1 MRISVIK
8 KDSILLLMLS
18 GIFIYNTSTYLRSS
32 YNFYLNVGMYVLFIL
47 LTAHKNLTFMELF
60 DQVFRWFVACLIV
73 SGIYLIH
80 SVDISIWMTFV
91 AGVIHIFF
99 WSYASRYTMRNF
111 EVGTVRRLIS
121 FNILTLIPCC
131 LTTINVLNDY
141 PLAARAMY
149 GYADGINDN
158 TFLFERGC
166 GGFGFVY
173 GIAFVA
179 IALLALFK
187 KNKKSTLSTMTIVL
201 TELLFMYL
209 VIEAGFSTALVFLL
223 LGCCLM
229 LIEDR
234 LKSNKSMMMLICFL
248 AIISIVFA
256 KEILDLVFQLAS
268 VFGVEIVTDKMT
280 MISGAVESG
289 DLSSLARFQVY
300 MKSIKGFI
308 SSPIFGS
315 GTAGV
320 DSQILSMF
328 SYIGM
333 FGMAYVVYVIKCF
346 NRFADYV
353 HENAIK
359 IIELLA
365 FVLAILNPFSDMTL
379 MAMVFWAVPCILYLC
394 QSEVQNDIE

>member
-32 YNFYLNVGMYVLFIL
+32 YNFYLNAGMYVLFIL
-47 LTAHKNLTFMELF
+47 LTAHKNLTIIELF

-80 SVDISIWMTFV
+80 KIDFSIWMTFV

-99 WSYASRYTMRNF
+99 WTYASRYLMRTF
-111 EVGTVRRLIS
+111 EIRTVRRFVF

-131 LTTINVLNDY
+131 ITTINVLNDY

-149 GYADGINDN
+149 GYADGIMDN

-173 GIAFVA
+173 GITFVA
-179 IALLALFK
+179 IALLALLKWK
-187 KNKKSTLSTMTIVL
+187 KKISYFVIVI
-201 TELLFMYL
+201 TVIGLLFMYL
-209 VIEAGFSTALVFLL
+209 VIKAGFSTAIVILL
-223 LGCCLM
+223 MGCGLT

-234 LKSNKSMMMLICFL
+234 LKSNKNVMILVCFL
-248 AIISIVFA
+248 AVILIAFAQDILYIIFR
-256 KEILDLVFQLAS
+256 LAS
-268 VFGVEIVTDKMT
+268 IFGVEIVTEKMA
-280 MISGAVESG
+280 MVSGAVESG

-300 MKSIKGFI
+300 MESIRGFLR
-308 SSPIFGS
+308 SPIIGS
-315 GTAGV
+315 GTAGY

-328 SYIGM
+328 SYIGI
-333 FGMAYVVYVIKCF
+333 FGIVYVVYIMKCF
-346 NRFADYV
+346 NRFAEYV
-353 HENAIK
+353 HGNTLI
-359 IIELLA
+359 IIELLT

-379 MAMVFWAVPCILYLC
+379 MAMVFWTVPCILYLC
-394 QSEVQNDIE
+394 QTEA

>member
-1 MRISVIK
+1 MRIGVIK
-8 KDSILLLMLS
+8 KGNIFLLMLS
-18 GIFIYNTSTYLRSS
+18 SIFIYNTSTYIRSS
-32 YNFYLNVGMYVLFIL
+32 YNFYINVGMYVLFIL
-47 LTAHKNLTFMELF
+47 LTAHKNLTFKDLF

-73 SGIYLIH
+73 SGIYLVHNVNIN
-80 SVDISIWMTFV
+80 IWLTFI

-99 WSYASRYTMRNF
+99 WTYASCYLIRNF
-111 EVGTVRRLIS
+111 EIKTVRWFVF

-131 LTTINVLNDY
+131 LTTINILSDY
-141 PLAARAMY
+141 PLAARAMF
-149 GYADGINDN
+149 GYADGIEDN

-179 IALLALFK
+179 IALLGLLKRK
-187 KNKKSTLSTMTIVL
+187 KKISFSVMAIVF
-201 TELLFMYL
+201 TELLFVYL
-209 VIEAGFSTALVFLL
+209 VIKAGFSTALFILL
-223 LGCCLM
+223 MGCCLI
-229 LIEDR
+229 LIENR
-234 LKSNKSMMMLICFL
+234 LKSNQNMMILICFL
-248 AIISIVFA
+248 AVVLIVFA
-256 KEILDLVFQLAS
+256 QDILNLVFRLAS
-268 VFGVEIVTDKMT
+268 IFDVKVVTDKMA

-300 MKSIKGFI
+300 MKSIKGFMC
-308 SSPIFGS
+308 SPIIGS

-333 FGMAYVVYVIKCF
+333 FGMVYVVYVVKCF
-346 NRFADYV
+346 NRFADYIQG
-353 HENAIK
+353 NTIL
-359 IIELLA
+359 IIELLT

-394 QSEVQNDIE
+394 QAEA